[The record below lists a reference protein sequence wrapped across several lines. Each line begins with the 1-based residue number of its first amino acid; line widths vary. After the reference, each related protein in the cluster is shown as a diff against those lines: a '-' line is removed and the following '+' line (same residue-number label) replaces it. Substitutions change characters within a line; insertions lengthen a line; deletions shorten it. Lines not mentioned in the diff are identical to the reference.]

1 MSGNKQRGVK
11 FNHASIKNKVKQ
23 RRFKMSILIG
33 IIGVL
38 VVLAVAFLMSNDK
51 KNINYKG
58 IGIMLVIQVAITAF
72 MLNTSIGG
80 KVLQGITNVFTKVL
94 SFGNDG
100 ISFVFGDLSGKG
112 LFFVDTLMMIVFVSA
127 LLAILNYIRVLPLA
141 IKYIGGL
148 VSKITGLPKIESFTA
163 VNSMIFGDTTAL
175 ISVKDHLGKLDGNRL
190 FVVTTTSLVSV
201 SCSILGAYMQMVPPE
216 FVLIALPLNV
226 FSGLIVS
233 SMVAPVKKSAIEEDI
248 KVEVKEKNFFEAVGN
263 GALDGGKIALIVGAM
278 LITYIG
284 LLALVNFVLSSTIG
298 LTAQEILGYVFYPI
312 AFIMGVPHADLLN
325 AGSVMGTKVMANEFV
340 AMMDFMKLMPH
351 MSHKAIGIVS
361 AFLISFANFSSI
373 GIILGC
379 VQAINGEKAKEVA
392 GFGLK
397 MLLVATMGSILTAT
411 MVGLFL

>member
-1 MSGNKQRGVK
+1 
-11 FNHASIKNKVKQ
+11 
-23 RRFKMSILIG
+23 MSILIG
-33 IIGVL
+33 ILGVL

-58 IGIMLVIQVAITAF
+58 ISIMLAIQVAITAF

-80 KVLQGITNVFTKVL
+80 KILKWVTDVFTKVL

-201 SCSILGAYMQMVPPE
+201 SCSILGAYMQMIPAE

-233 SMVAPVKKSAIEEDI
+233 SLVAPVKKSAVEEEI
-248 KVEVKEKNFFEAVGN
+248 KIEVKEKNFFEAVGN
-263 GALDGGKIALIVGAM
+263 GALDGGKVALIVGAM

-284 LLALVNFVLSSTIG
+284 LLALVNFVLTSTVG

-312 AFIMGVPHADLLN
+312 AFIMGIPHADLLN

-340 AMMDFMKLMPH
+340 AMMDFMKMIPH
-351 MSHKAIGIVS
+351 LSHKTVGIVS

>member
-1 MSGNKQRGVK
+1 
-11 FNHASIKNKVKQ
+11 
-23 RRFKMSILIG
+23 MSILIG
-33 IIGVL
+33 ILGVL

-58 IGIMLVIQVAITAF
+58 ISIMLAIQVAITAF

-80 KVLQGITNVFTKVL
+80 KILKWVTDVFTKVL

-201 SCSILGAYMQMVPPE
+201 SCSILGAYMQMIPAE

-233 SMVAPVKKSAIEEDI
+233 SLVAPVKKSAVEEEI
-248 KVEVKEKNFFEAVGN
+248 KIEVKEKNFFEAVGN
-263 GALDGGKIALIVGAM
+263 GALDGGKVALIVGAM

-284 LLALVNFVLSSTIG
+284 LLALVNFVLTSTVG

-312 AFIMGVPHADLLN
+312 AFIMGIPHADLLN

-340 AMMDFMKLMPH
+340 AMMDFMKMIPH
-351 MSHKAIGIVS
+351 LSHKTVGIIS

>member
-1 MSGNKQRGVK
+1 
-11 FNHASIKNKVKQ
+11 
-23 RRFKMSILIG
+23 
-33 IIGVL
+33 
-38 VVLAVAFLMSNDK
+38 MSNDK

-58 IGIMLVIQVAITAF
+58 ISIMLAIQVAITAF

-80 KVLQGITNVFTKVL
+80 KILKWVTDVFTKVL

-201 SCSILGAYMQMVPPE
+201 SCSILGAYMQMIPAE

-233 SMVAPVKKSAIEEDI
+233 SLVAPVKKSAVEEEI
-248 KVEVKEKNFFEAVGN
+248 KIEVKEKNFFEAVGN
-263 GALDGGKIALIVGAM
+263 GALDGGKVALIVGAM

-284 LLALVNFVLSSTIG
+284 LLALVNFVLTSTVG

-312 AFIMGVPHADLLN
+312 AFIMGIPHADLLN

-340 AMMDFMKLMPH
+340 AMMDFMKMIPH
-351 MSHKAIGIVS
+351 LSHKTVGIVS

>member
-1 MSGNKQRGVK
+1 
-11 FNHASIKNKVKQ
+11 
-23 RRFKMSILIG
+23 MSILIG
-33 IIGVL
+33 ILGVL

-80 KVLQGITNVFTKVL
+80 KVLTGITNVFTKIL

-127 LLAILNYIRVLPLA
+127 LLAILNYIRVLPLL
-141 IKYIGGL
+141 IKYVGGL

-201 SCSILGAYMQMVPPE
+201 SCSILGAYMQMIPAE

-233 SMVAPVKKSAIEEDI
+233 SMVAPVKKSAVEEEI

-284 LLALVNFVLSSTIG
+284 LLALVNFVLTSTVG

>member
-1 MSGNKQRGVK
+1 
-11 FNHASIKNKVKQ
+11 
-23 RRFKMSILIG
+23 MSILIG
-33 IIGVL
+33 ILGVL

-58 IGIMLVIQVAITAF
+58 ISIMLAIQVAITAF

-80 KVLQGITNVFTKVL
+80 KILKWVTDVFTKVL

-201 SCSILGAYMQMVPPE
+201 SCSILGAYMQMIPAE

-233 SMVAPVKKSAIEEDI
+233 SLVAPVKKSDVEEEI
-248 KVEVKEKNFFEAVGN
+248 KIEVKEKNFFEAVGN
-263 GALDGGKIALIVGAM
+263 GALDGGKVALIVGAM

-284 LLALVNFVLSSTIG
+284 LLALVNFVLTSTVG

-340 AMMDFMKLMPH
+340 AMMDFMKMIPH
-351 MSHKAIGIVS
+351 MSHKTVGIVS

>member
-1 MSGNKQRGVK
+1 
-11 FNHASIKNKVKQ
+11 
-23 RRFKMSILIG
+23 MSILIG
-33 IIGVL
+33 ILGVL

-58 IGIMLVIQVAITAF
+58 ISIMLAIQVAITAF

-80 KVLQGITNVFTKVL
+80 KILKGVTDVFTKVL

-141 IKYIGGL
+141 IKYVGGL

-201 SCSILGAYMQMVPPE
+201 SCSILGAYMQMIPAE

-233 SMVAPVKKSAIEEDI
+233 SLVAPVKKSAVEEEI
-248 KVEVKEKNFFEAVGN
+248 KIEVKEKNFFEAVGN
-263 GALDGGKIALIVGAM
+263 GALDGGKVALIVGAM

-284 LLALVNFVLSSTIG
+284 LLALVNFVLTSTVG

-340 AMMDFMKLMPH
+340 AMMDFMKMIPH
-351 MSHKAIGIVS
+351 MSHKTVGIVS